1 MQKTK
6 GRTLHYTE
14 DLRFI
19 RLAEKEQLE
28 DLRVLCTYAEYCI
41 GVQQVGID
49 QDEAAAFKENLH
61 SITMR
66 QDKRYAQLEELIARN
81 FKALRKEETED
92 DSFVVYGKRVRAL
105 ESGLRTLRLFLT
117 EVVDTLTN
125 TSGEH
130 TRVADRLG
138 YFEKRSMELEAEML
152 LLQEET
158 AKFY

>member
-1 MQKTK
+1 M
-6 GRTLHYTE
+6 
-14 DLRFI
+14 
-19 RLAEKEQLE
+19 
-28 DLRVLCTYAEYCI
+28 
-41 GVQQVGID
+41 
-49 QDEAAAFKENLH
+49 
-61 SITMR
+61 
-66 QDKRYAQLEELIARN
+66 
-81 FKALRKEETED
+81 
-92 DSFVVYGKRVRAL
+92 RAL

-125 TSGEH
+125 KSGEH